1 MIRLALLAC
10 AALVGCADPDAPQ
23 PAPEPGPAS
32 RAPTE
37 GSPPVAAPDARPET
51 DTATVSIEGMEESID
66 VRRVTIED
74 APLPFSTY
82 VPAGWSDETTGS
94 GEGTAVR
101 FAMGDPGYAQGV
113 VTVFVPSEPNRAGIG
128 EIARAVAES
137 TGNARPLEPREPWV
151 RSGYTFDGNGQS
163 GRVRVGE
170 HAGVPF
176 YIVTQHP
183 YEMGDGFAPRAALV
197 LDRLRWADGTG
208 L

>member
-101 FAMGDPGYAQGV
+101 FATGEPDRQGA
-113 VTVFVPSEPNRAGIG
+113 VTVFVPSPANRDRID
-128 EIARAVAES
+128 ELARAAAES
-137 TGNARPLEPREPWV
+137 GGVARPLEPVEPWV
-151 RSGYTFDGNGQS
+151 RSGYTFAGDAETGQ
-163 GRVRVGE
+163 VRVGE

-176 YIVTQHP
+176 YVAERYP
-183 YEMGDGFAPRAALV
+183 YELGDGFAPRAALV
-197 LDRLRWADGTG
+197 LERLRWADDGSG